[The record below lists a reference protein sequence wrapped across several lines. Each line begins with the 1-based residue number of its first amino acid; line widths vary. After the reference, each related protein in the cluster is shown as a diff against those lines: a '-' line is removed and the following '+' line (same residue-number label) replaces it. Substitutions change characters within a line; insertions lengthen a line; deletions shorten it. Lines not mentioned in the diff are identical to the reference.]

1 MGLAASRPQPA
12 PPGSHWDRLPR
23 ELQDAVIDAAGPLT
37 QLVTGWVSAASL
49 SPRQVWADAVSLD
62 WPGDLTKLPTLA
74 GDLACLE
81 GVRSR
86 AMVERLLAAWASRRP
101 PALETLRRTLQVAA
115 VRHRWHDMLDLDA
128 PLKLAAIAARE
139 DAVWLLENLVKVY
152 TSVVLDR
159 ATVLMLAAPGQGSV
173 LRWLH
178 KHAPEAHWP
187 RSAIHH
193 AAQAGDV
200 ELAVWITRTGH
211 YVRSESALRIAAA
224 NGHLPIVVFLFGSEA
239 DRTPEETSNAACEA
253 IQSGH
258 LHIAE
263 WLVRNDPKLDLK
275 RVLVSVLRT
284 RRIAYLNWLH
294 SLAPVTFDDEAFPLA
309 AAHGDRR
316 SVEWMQRAGMVRN
329 LPHALEMAAAAGNL
343 DLVRWISDMFGEQL
357 PESLLEIACSVHA
370 LDLVLWLVDRPE
382 MQPVIRSHPP
392 LLDAASGSFELDTVQ
407 MLYSRG
413 FTCTTLALTNAALGK
428 RPATVRWLL
437 STFKDTQ
444 WDFQAAM
451 GDKSMKTNRGREP
464 DAESE
469 AVIRRHAGHPL
480 HSARRQ
486 LRELECVVWLMIS
499 AIAVGALT
507 LIIASYFLL
516 RWVFFP
522 LVQPLLFGPAALLY
536 LAGSGR

>member
-1 MGLAASRPQPA
+1 
-12 PPGSHWDRLPR
+12 
-23 ELQDAVIDAAGPLT
+23 
-37 QLVTGWVSAASL
+37 
-49 SPRQVWADAVSLD
+49 
-62 WPGDLTKLPTLA
+62 
-74 GDLACLE
+74 
-81 GVRSR
+81 
-86 AMVERLLAAWASRRP
+86 
-101 PALETLRRTLQVAA
+101 
-115 VRHRWHDMLDLDA
+115 
-128 PLKLAAIAARE
+128 
-139 DAVWLLENLVKVY
+139 
-152 TSVVLDR
+152 
-159 ATVLMLAAPGQGSV
+159 
-173 LRWLH
+173 
-178 KHAPEAHWP
+178 
-187 RSAIHH
+187 
-193 AAQAGDV
+193 
-200 ELAVWITRTGH
+200 
-211 YVRSESALRIAAA
+211 
-224 NGHLPIVVFLFGSEA
+224 
-239 DRTPEETSNAACEA
+239 
-253 IQSGH
+253 
-258 LHIAE
+258 
-263 WLVRNDPKLDLK
+263 
-275 RVLVSVLRT
+275 
-284 RRIAYLNWLH
+284 
-294 SLAPVTFDDEAFPLA
+294 
-309 AAHGDRR
+309 
-316 SVEWMQRAGMVRN
+316 MVRN

-469 AVIRRHAGHPL
+469 AVIP
-480 HSARRQ
+480 
-486 LRELECVVWLMIS
+486 
-499 AIAVGALT
+499 IAVGALT